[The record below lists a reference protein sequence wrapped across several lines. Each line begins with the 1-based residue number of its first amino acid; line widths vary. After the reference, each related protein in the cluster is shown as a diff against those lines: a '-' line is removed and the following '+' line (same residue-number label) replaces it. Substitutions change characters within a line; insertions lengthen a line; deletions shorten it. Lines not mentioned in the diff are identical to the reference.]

1 MRYEI
6 ILAIPVMLLLATAIV
21 SSSREKCEA
30 KSVRE
35 KNKKELDKIASLY
48 KEFRTLLARVEK
60 LDIKGDSCFNG
71 DIGVQYEFAKSIGF
85 FFAQMRERND
95 LACLDAAKIIRMQ
108 LDNDKWIER
117 LGHYIAYLEKF
128 LPFEEYFARAFER
141 SDLGCF
147 RGLRGV

>member
-71 DIGVQYEFAKSIGF
+71 DIGVQYEFAKSIGVS
-85 FFAQMRERND
+85 FAQMRERN
-95 LACLDAAKIIRMQ
+95 LI
-108 LDNDKWIER
+108 W
-117 LGHYIAYLEKF
+117 H
-128 LPFEEYFARAFER
+128 
-141 SDLGCF
+141 
-147 RGLRGV
+147 V